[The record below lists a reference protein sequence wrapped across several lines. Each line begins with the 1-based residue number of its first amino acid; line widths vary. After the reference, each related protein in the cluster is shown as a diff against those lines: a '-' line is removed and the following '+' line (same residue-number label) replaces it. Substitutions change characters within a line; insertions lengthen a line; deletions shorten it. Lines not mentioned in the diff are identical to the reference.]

1 MRTISLK
8 GPESLSVIDQGID
21 KSSTTMAVLRVIS
34 SGICAADS
42 YLWFGNHPW
51 DISYP
56 IVPGHEIFGE
66 VIEKV
71 GTRPGGYTRII
82 KTGFRLGDNAEMCI
96 IELVDFNEIYGNSVN
111 AAAEPAKK
119 TRRSRATT
127 KKADVA
133 EAEVVAE
140 TPAVEPTADSS
151 TDKAA
156 E

>member
-1 MRTISLK
+1 L
-8 GPESLSVIDQGID
+8 GI
-21 KSSTTMAVLRVIS
+21 
-34 SGICAADS
+34 
-42 YLWFGNHPW
+42 
-51 DISYP
+51 
-56 IVPGHEIFGE
+56 
-66 VIEKV
+66 
-71 GTRPGGYTRII
+71 RP
-82 KTGFRLGDNAEMCI
+82 GDNAEKAM

-119 TRRSRATT
+119 IRRSRATT

-140 TPAVEPTADSS
+140 TPVAETAVEPTADSS